1 MGIVTQYITTR
12 VNELDELIKKEPEDS
27 KHIYPL
33 TAGKYE
39 LLKLATELEIALKGL

>member
-1 MGIVTQYITTR
+1 MLVTQYIINR
-12 VNELDELIKKEPEDS
+12 VQELDDLIKAEPEDS

-33 TAGKYE
+33 TAGKFE